1 MTEVHLPVASPSPLA
16 PPEGA
21 ILVPPR
27 TRGRASVVKLERAW
41 FIACMSR
48 ELRHKPIARTI
59 QGVPL
64 AIFRDARGVPGAL
77 LDRCPHRNVPLSLGE
92 VASDGCLQCP
102 YHGWRFTR
110 DGDCAFIP
118 SFTGEPGGKGRRALS
133 YPAIEQQGF
142 VWVYASPMGAGEMP
156 ESRPHEFAFA
166 DVKGYTTVRQV
177 VEANA
182 SMYSTIENALDVPHT
197 AFLHKGL
204 FRSDSRGIEI
214 TAKVRRTRDRVE
226 AEYIGEPR
234 PPGLIAKILS
244 PSGGMVTH
252 FDRFLLPSIAQV
264 EYRIGTENHLL
275 VDTVMTPVSDFVT
288 KLYAVVSFKMR
299 LPGWLVRPFV
309 KPLALRVFKQDAL
322 ILERQTELIRSF
334 GGEQFASTEIDVL
347 GRHIWR
353 LLKQHERGDAGGE
366 EDDEVKLI
374 V

>member
-1 MTEVHLPVASPSPLA
+1 VTEQLA
-16 PPEGA
+16 VLQPPQ
-21 ILVPPR
+21 
-27 TRGRASVVKLERAW
+27 TKGRASVVKLDRAW

-48 ELRHKPIARTI
+48 ELRHKPIARVI
-59 QGVPL
+59 QGLPL
-64 AIFRDARGVPGAL
+64 VLFRDRNGAAGTL

-92 VASDGCLQCP
+92 VASDGCIQCP
-102 YHGWRFTR
+102 YHGWRFQR
-110 DGDCAFIP
+110 DGVVTSIP
-118 SFTGEPGGKGRRALS
+118 SYKGEVTAKARNAIS
-133 YPAIEQQGF
+133 YPTIEQQGF
-142 VWVYASPMGAGEMP
+142 VWVYSSPGDVP
-156 ESRPHEFAFA
+156 DSLPHRFEFADA
-166 DVKGYTTVRQV
+166 KGYTTVRQV

-182 SMYSTIENALDVPHT
+182 TMYSTIENALDVPHT
-197 AFLHKGL
+197 AFLHRGL
-204 FRSDSRGIEI
+204 FRSESRGIEI

-226 AEYIGEPR
+226 AEYVGEPR

-275 VDTVMTPVSDFVT
+275 VDSVMTPVTDFIT
-288 KLYAVVSFKMR
+288 KIYAVVSFKMR

-309 KPLALRVFKQDAL
+309 KPLALRVFKQDAM
-322 ILERQTELIRSF
+322 ILQRQTDLIRTF